1 MKSIL
6 LNVIFG
12 LIPTMTLAWS
22 IAADERKSGIERVV
36 ASTDDR
42 THQHVMFALIYGLWA
57 LTLAMWNWMREESP
71 YWIGLWLVFG
81 LAGLAASRVLS
92 RRRKSLRDV

>member
-22 IAADERKSGIERVV
+22 LAADERKADHDRVV
-36 ASTDDR
+36 VSADDR
-42 THQHVMFALIYGLWA
+42 THQRVMFVFIYGLWS

-71 YWIGLWLVFG
+71 IWIGLWLLFG
-81 LAGLAASRVLS
+81 VAGLAASRVLS
-92 RRRKSLRDV
+92 RRRKTLGNT

>member
-22 IAADERKSGIERVV
+22 IAADERKSAGERVV
-36 ASTDDR
+36 SSTDDR
-42 THQHVMFALIYGLWA
+42 THQHVMFALLYGLWA
-57 LTLAMWNWMREESP
+57 LTLAMWNWMREASP
-71 YWIGLWLVFG
+71 FWIGLWLLFG
-81 LAGLAASRVLS
+81 LAGLAASRVLA
-92 RRRKSLRDV
+92 RRRKFLRNL

>member
-6 LNVIFG
+6 LNVVFG

-22 IAADERKSGIERVV
+22 IAADERKSGRERVV

-57 LTLAMWNWMREESP
+57 LTLAMWNWMRGESP
-71 YWIGLWLVFG
+71 LWIGLWLVFG
-81 LAGLAASRVLS
+81 VAGLTASRVLS
-92 RRRKSLRDV
+92 RRRKSLRNL